1 MLFFLAVPQVP
12 AAFPRLEAL
21 PSSAEV
27 PLNGN
32 AQLPWRASLP
42 GILAGEQPER
52 SRKTPAPSFVQ
63 NAVPPCEKT
72 RDFLQRS
79 TRIRIQRPT
88 FPLPYTTPCNILCLY
103 HIKSIQT
110 PIQNR
115 NIAPYFYLYYVIF
128 KKNTHYFSF
137 MTSPWNRKYFIL
149 KETPAS
155 LVLTHSY
162 YL

>member
-1 MLFFLAVPQVP
+1 MEGARAMSLNFSFFGEPLITKDGEAVSLPFKKAEALLFFLAVPQVP

-110 PIQNR
+110 PIQTGIYR
-115 NIAPYFYLYYVIF
+115 HIF
-128 KKNTHYFSF
+128 IYIMLF
-137 MTSPWNRKYFIL
+137 
-149 KETPAS
+149 
-155 LVLTHSY
+155 
-162 YL
+162 